1 MERFVQYLDDLE
13 DIIYLIASLAE
24 RFRQVARFAAF
35 VSASVIL
42 QAFGILLALTSPPLA
57 VAAASLL
64 LVGMLYRAVVQNI
77 PVVAVAS

>member
-24 RFRQVARFAAF
+24 RFRQVLRFAAF

-42 QAFGILLALTSPPLA
+42 QALGILLALTSPPLA

-64 LVGMLYRAVVQNI
+64 MVGMLYRAVVHNI
-77 PVVAVAS
+77 PLVAVAS